1 MNLDDPL
8 ASSRVVFLH
17 APWLPST
24 EGMIG
29 APQLARLQD
38 GATFTN
44 TARGALVD
52 EAALIAERRRVA
64 VVAVDHPS
72 SLRSKDQ
79 VGMNLYDSSAIAAA
93 PVPSCRQPAYCI
105 RYRSAGAASGRYSS
119 TTLTAPIPGGTLT
132 VRVTT
137 DYPPSGEVTVTVIE
151 APSRPVTITM
161 RNPSWSID
169 TQLTVNR
176 ERRGPQKAATITVT
190 RPETKLSWAST

>member
-1 MNLDDPL
+1 MRTATPQMNLDDPL

-93 PVPSCRQPAYCI
+93 PVPVMP
-105 RYRSAGAASGRYSS
+105 SAGVLHPLSLSQVQLQDG
-119 TTLTAPIPGGTLT
+119 TA
-132 VRVTT
+132 RQ
-137 DYPPSGEVTVTVIE
+137 
-151 APSRPVTITM
+151 R
-161 RNPSWSID
+161 
-169 TQLTVNR
+169 
-176 ERRGPQKAATITVT
+176 
-190 RPETKLSWAST
+190 